1 MFFANFFRLKPIA
14 MNTSHS
20 RKNDDFISPREA
32 AEQLG
37 MSIGTVKD
45 MAQNGHLDAWKT
57 SGGHW
62 RISQRS
68 VRAWLAARASVTPV
82 FPNGKVDKSDA
93 YLSSRQAAARLGVS
107 IGTVQNMV
115 DSGRLVAWKTVGQ
128 HRRVSLRSVEAYL
141 ASRPEPHASRPS
153 QGNAD
158 QAATSLSAV
167 PGGTGQPGNRPSL
180 LPDDP
185 ARSSRNPSG
194 PQTGGVQV
202 GHPAPDFS
210 APAVWGNNELG
221 TFSLAAQR
229 GQAVLLVFYPLDFSL
244 AGAAELRALAAREAE
259 FARHQV
265 TLAAISIDSHFTHLA
280 WKNTPVDKGGIGQ
293 VAYPLLTDVKREV
306 IRTYGV
312 ESAEG
317 TALHACFLIDA
328 AGVIQ
333 YQQVYGLPLSLPAAS
348 HTVSETAASS
358 FGLFDMLLA
367 RLAAQPASSATTKDA
382 GSNTTSAGNVNTVSA
397 LADARNNLAA

>member
-1 MFFANFFRLKPIA
+1 MLFVANSFRLKPIA

-20 RKNDDFISPREA
+20 RKSDDFISPREA

-93 YLSSRQAAARLGVS
+93 YLSSRQAATRLGVS

-141 ASRPEPHASRPS
+141 ASRPEPHATRSSSGTGDSAIP
-153 QGNAD
+153 A
-158 QAATSLSAV
+158 LSAV
-167 PGGTGQPGNRPSL
+167 PGGISRHEHNRQTFST
-180 LPDDP
+180 DDP
-185 ARSSRNPSG
+185 ARTGRGQASG
-194 PQTGGVQV
+194 QPGGVQV

-221 TFSLAAQR
+221 TFNLAAQR

-244 AGAAELRALAAREAE
+244 AGAAELRALAARQAE
-259 FARHQV
+259 FACHQV

-293 VAYPLLTDVKREV
+293 VDYPLLTDVKRET

-328 AGVIQ
+328 DGVIQ
-333 YQQVYGLPLSLPAAS
+333 YQQVYGLPLSAPPASPHALPD
-348 HTVSETAASS
+348 VTADS

-367 RLAAQPASSATTKDA
+367 RLAARPAAPSMSGGSSRALSTDTTNGLA
-382 GSNTTSAGNVNTVSA
+382 GGNS
-397 LADARNNLAA
+397 LAA